1 MPIEYGVPSVL
12 RGRLVEK
19 THHLLVII
27 TETESDEVNLNNL
40 FNKSHFLSILKDHAG
55 GHGGARGEAASQM
68 SNGENHFQ
76 PQHMLRRW
84 FFDFIRGRGAV
95 SICVWRGK
103 LFQADAVQNQEML
116 QKAYEAANR
125 VKVIFAKL
133 EPLLCFGTN
142 DNCPKTIFISLIS
155 SKAASFLAAS
165 LKIKKDSQYK

>member
-1 MPIEYGVPSVL
+1 MIL
-12 RGRLVEK
+12 RFYVCICLSS
-19 THHLLVII
+19 
-27 TETESDEVNLNNL
+27 ES
-40 FNKSHFLSILKDHAG
+40 
-55 GHGGARGEAASQM
+55 
-68 SNGENHFQ
+68 
-76 PQHMLRRW
+76 
-84 FFDFIRGRGAV
+84 
-95 SICVWRGK
+95 K

-165 LKIKKDSQYK
+165 LKLRPSNLCTFTVLHTFRMGHHVITTSDIESEP

>member
-1 MPIEYGVPSVL
+1 M
-12 RGRLVEK
+12 
-19 THHLLVII
+19 
-27 TETESDEVNLNNL
+27 
-40 FNKSHFLSILKDHAG
+40 
-55 GHGGARGEAASQM
+55 
-68 SNGENHFQ
+68 
-76 PQHMLRRW
+76 
-84 FFDFIRGRGAV
+84 
-95 SICVWRGK
+95 SICLFSKSK
-103 LFQADAVQNQEML
+103 LHLIQADAVQNQEML

>member
-1 MPIEYGVPSVL
+1 
-12 RGRLVEK
+12 
-19 THHLLVII
+19 
-27 TETESDEVNLNNL
+27 
-40 FNKSHFLSILKDHAG
+40 
-55 GHGGARGEAASQM
+55 M

-133 EPLLCFGTN
+133 EPLLCFGTI
-142 DNCPKTIFISLIS
+142 DH
-155 SKAASFLAAS
+155 
-165 LKIKKDSQYK
+165 